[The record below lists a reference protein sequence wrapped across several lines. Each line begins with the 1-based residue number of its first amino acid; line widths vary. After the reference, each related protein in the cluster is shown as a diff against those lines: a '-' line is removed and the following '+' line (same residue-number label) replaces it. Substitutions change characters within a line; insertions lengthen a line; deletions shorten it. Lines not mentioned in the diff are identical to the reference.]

1 MVGSAIELT
10 NTDTLDFDKVGG
22 LIPAVVQHAETGVVL
37 MLGYMNRD
45 ALIATL
51 ARRRVVFLS
60 RSKLRLWEK
69 GESSGH
75 FLELEEIR
83 ADCDRDTLLVRA
95 RPRGPVCHLGRDS
108 CFGDREA
115 PALESRSLAFLR
127 TLEEIVANRIAT
139 KPEGSYTAALF
150 LAGRA
155 RIAQK
160 LGEEGLEVA
169 LAAVGGSD
177 EAVVDEAA
185 DLVYH
190 LLVLLQA
197 RGLRLDEVVS
207 ALRNRHQPRVAESE
221 STA

>member
-10 NTDTLDFDKVGG
+10 NTDTLDFDKGGG
-22 LIPAVVQHAETGVVL
+22 LIPAVVQHAETGAVL

-45 ALIATL
+45 AFIATL

-83 ADCDRDTLLVRA
+83 TDCDRDTLLVRA
-95 RPRGPVCHLGRDS
+95 RPRGPVCHLGTES
-108 CFGDREA
+108 CFGEA
-115 PALESRSLAFLR
+115 RAATEGDSLAFLR
-127 TLEEIVANRIAT
+127 TLEGIVADRMA
-139 KPEGSYTAALF
+139 KAPAGSYTAALF
-150 LAGRA
+150 LAGKA

-169 LAAVGGSD
+169 LAAVGGTD
-177 EAVVDEAA
+177 GEVVGEAA
-185 DLVYH
+185 DLLYH
-190 LLVLLQA
+190 LLVLLKA
-197 RGLRLDEVVS
+197 RGLSLDQVLSE
-207 ALRNRHQPRVAESE
+207 LRARHQASTQRSE
-221 STA
+221 SAA

>member
-1 MVGSAIELT
+1 MVGRAMELMHV
-10 NTDTLDFDKVGG
+10 DTLDFDKSGG
-22 LIPAVVQHAETGVVL
+22 LIPAVVQHADTGAVL
-37 MLGYMNRD
+37 MLGYMNRE

-69 GESSGH
+69 GETSGH

-83 ADCDRDTLLVRA
+83 ADCDRDALLVRA
-95 RPRGPVCHLGRDS
+95 RPHGPVCHLGTGS
-108 CFGDREA
+108 CFGDADARTI
-115 PALESRSLAFLR
+115 ESRSFAFLA
-127 TLEEIVANRIAT
+127 TLEDIVGDRMAN
-139 KPEGSYTAALF
+139 KPAGSYTAALF

-197 RGLRLDEVVS
+197 RGLQLGHVVS
-207 ALRNRHQPRVAESE
+207 KLRERHPPAPSE